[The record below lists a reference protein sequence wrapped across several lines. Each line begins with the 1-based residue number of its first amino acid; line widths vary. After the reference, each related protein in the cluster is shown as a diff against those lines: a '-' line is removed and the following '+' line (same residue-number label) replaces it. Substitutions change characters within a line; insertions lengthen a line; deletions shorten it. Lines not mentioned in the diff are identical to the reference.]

1 MSEFMNKE
9 LIVIL
14 AGMLE
19 TDYGLCS
26 SITRGSYQP
35 CKGVLCSNCLGILTK
50 KKTHNHYI
58 HLIASIPL

>member
-1 MSEFMNKE
+1 MNKE

-26 SITRGSYQP
+26 SIIGNSYKA
-35 CKGVLCSNCLGILTK
+35 CRGVLCSNCVGSLVK
-50 KKTHNHYI
+50 RKNPNHYVY
-58 HLIASIPL
+58 LIASIPL

>member
-1 MSEFMNKE
+1 MNKE

-26 SITRGSYQP
+26 GIIRNSYQS
-35 CKGVLCSNCLGILTK
+35 CKGVICSNCVGSLTK
-50 KKTHNHYI
+50 KQNSNHYI
-58 HLIASIPL
+58 RLIASIPI

>member
-1 MSEFMNKE
+1 MSKSMNKE

-26 SITRGSYQP
+26 SITRGSYKP
-35 CKGVLCSNCLGILTK
+35 CKGVLCSNCVGSLVK
-50 KKTHNHYI
+50 RKTPNHYVY
-58 HLIASIPL
+58 LIASIPL

>member
-1 MSEFMNKE
+1 MNKE

-19 TDYGLCS
+19 TDYGLCG

-35 CKGVLCSNCLGILTK
+35 CKGVLCSNCVGTLVERK
-50 KKTHNHYI
+50 APNHYVY
-58 HLIASIPL
+58 LIASIPL

>member
-1 MSEFMNKE
+1 MNKE

-19 TDYGLCS
+19 TDYGLCG

-35 CKGVLCSNCLGILTK
+35 CKGVLCSNCVGSLVKRTNQ
-50 KKTHNHYI
+50 NHYLR
-58 HLIASIPL
+58 LIASIPL

>member
-1 MSEFMNKE
+1 MSKSMNKE

-26 SITRGSYQP
+26 SMTRDSYQS
-35 CKGVLCSNCLGILTK
+35 CKGVLCSNCVGFLTK
-50 KKTHNHYI
+50 KQNSNHYI
-58 HLIASIPL
+58 RLIASIPV

>member
-1 MSEFMNKE
+1 MNKE

-26 SITRGSYQP
+26 SITRGSYRS
-35 CKGVLCSNCLGILTK
+35 CKGVLCSNCVGSLTK
-50 KKTHNHYI
+50 KQISNHYI
-58 HLIASIPL
+58 RLIAPIPV

>member
-1 MSEFMNKE
+1 MSKSMNKE

-26 SITRGSYQP
+26 SIIRNSYQS
-35 CKGVLCSNCLGILTK
+35 CKGVICSNCVCSLVK
-50 KKTHNHYI
+50 RKNPNHYVS
-58 HLIASIPL
+58 LIASIPL